1 MQRVVITMLNR
12 SEKHEAVVGKPVKA
26 EEVNSKR
33 YYISKEKPTDDLGKI
48 GDVCFVFD
56 VV

>member
-1 MQRVVITMLNR
+1 MVITMLNR
-12 SEKHEAVVGKPVKA
+12 SEKHEAEQGKPVKA

-33 YYISKEKPTDDLGKI
+33 YYISTEKPTDDLGKI

>member
-1 MQRVVITMLNR
+1 MLNR
-12 SEKHEAVVGKPVKA
+12 SEKHEAVVGQPVKA

-33 YYISKEKPTDDLGKI
+33 YFIKTEKPSDDEGKI

>member
-1 MQRVVITMLNR
+1 MLNL
-12 SEKHEAVVGKPVKA
+12 SEKHEAVVGEPVKA

-48 GDVCFVFD
+48 RDVCFVFD

>member
-1 MQRVVITMLNR
+1 MLDR
-12 SEKHEAVVGKPVKA
+12 SEKHEAEQNKPVSA
-26 EEVNSKR
+26 DEVNSKR
-33 YYISKEKPTDDLGKI
+33 YFIRTSKPTDDQGKI